1 MSSATKKLKNVGIEK
16 LRGRIIKDVSFG
28 HPQKQER
35 TYDDKRVARNSYG
48 VLTIET
54 DKGTMVLSC
63 SMLASELSVW
73 EEK

>member
-1 MSSATKKLKNVGIEK
+1 MRLAEKKLKTVGIEK
-16 LRGRIIKDVSFG
+16 LRGRIIKDVKFG
-28 HPQKQER
+28 HSAKQER

-63 SMLASELSVW
+63 SMLASEISIW